1 LLQQVGQFERLM
13 KVADWMTTKVETV
26 HPRDTLADA
35 EEKMRRGRFRRLP
48 VIDDG
53 GAVIGILTDRDLQ
66 KHVGYLQTTRVTA
79 AMVDDPLTVGSGEPI
94 ERAAEIMLDRKI
106 GGLPVMNKGALVG
119 IITATDLLAGF
130 LQRAKYVDGD
140 ASDK

>member
-1 LLQQVGQFERLM
+1 M
-13 KVADWMTTKVETV
+13 TVADWMTTKVETV

-35 EEKMRRGRFRRLP
+35 EEKMRRGRFRRVP

-53 GAVIGILTDRDLQ
+53 GALIGILTDRNLRE
-66 KHVGYLQTTRVTA
+66 HVGYLQTTRVTA
-79 AMVDDPLTVGSGEPI
+79 AMVDDALTIGSNESI
-94 ERAAEIMLDRKI
+94 ERAAEIMLEHKI

-130 LQRAKYVDGD
+130 LQRAKGADSH
-140 ASDK
+140 ASGE